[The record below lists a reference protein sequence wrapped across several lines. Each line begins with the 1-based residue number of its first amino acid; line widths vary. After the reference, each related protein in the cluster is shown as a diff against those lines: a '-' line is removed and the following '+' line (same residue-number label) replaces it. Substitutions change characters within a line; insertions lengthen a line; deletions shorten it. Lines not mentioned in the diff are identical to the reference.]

1 MTDSGCGVMNH
12 CGAIAR
18 GGVRD
23 MPCAFRC
30 LFYGAFVSREE
41 EEADE
46 AEEAEEAAS
55 RRSIA
60 PNRFQAGACS
70 TSMSRNAAAN
80 RCNEATDPA
89 TL

>member
-12 CGAIAR
+12 CGAIAH

-41 EEADE
+41 EEA
-46 AEEAEEAAS
+46 EEAEEAAS

-60 PNRFQAGACS
+60 PNRIQAGACS

>member
-1 MTDSGCGVMNH
+1 
-12 CGAIAR
+12 
-18 GGVRD
+18 

-41 EEADE
+41 EEED
-46 AEEAEEAAS
+46 EAEEAAS

-60 PNRFQAGACS
+60 PDRFQAGACS

>member
-41 EEADE
+41 EEE
-46 AEEAEEAAS
+46 EEAAS

-60 PNRFQAGACS
+60 PDRFQAGACS

>member
-1 MTDSGCGVMNH
+1 
-12 CGAIAR
+12 
-18 GGVRD
+18 

-41 EEADE
+41 
-46 AEEAEEAAS
+46 EEAEEAAS